1 MVSFVPL
8 KLTSSY
14 SLLESMLKTD
24 DIIRLCR
31 HHRLPAFAVTD
42 HGNLYGA
49 MELSIKALAAGIQP
63 ITACSL
69 GVIMHDG
76 TQSPKSNHRVSLYV
90 ENARGWQN
98 LIHLVTAAHKAHIV
112 DGGDSTAVT
121 WKQLCEH
128 HEGLLL
134 LSGGREGALVSLLAK
149 GNVSAATSWVE
160 RCRQLFGDRF
170 YLELNRHGY
179 EEERLAEPHILALA
193 QRHGIPVVAC
203 HQACYETK
211 DDVTAHEVLHC
222 IAHKTTVGKN
232 IHDARPVHVFPHDQ
246 LMTQQF
252 ADYPETMHQSVL
264 IAKRCSWFLHEEK
277 NPRMPVVGDETQL
290 RAAANEGL
298 AQRIAHIK
306 DATERQHYQKR
317 LDDEL
322 NIIISADYSGYMLI
336 LAEFMNWARAQ
347 DIPVG
352 PGRGSGAG
360 SLVAW
365 ALGVIDIDPVP
376 LGLLFER
383 FLNPKRISMPDID
396 IDFCRDGRDR
406 VIDHVREQYGSS
418 QVAHIITFGA
428 LKCRAAIRDVG
439 RALGYPYGQVD
450 AIVRHFPN
458 GPEDTIASGL
468 KNDSNLR
475 DMIKKDD
482 EAGHIV
488 SIARRVEGL
497 YRHVSTHA
505 AGVVIGDKPLDE
517 LVPLSFDQEKKTVLT
532 QWSMKLVE
540 KAGLVK
546 FDFLGLKTL
555 TMLRHAEDLL
565 AADGVTVDFI
575 TLPLDDK
582 LTYQLMARGDTTGI
596 FQLESSGM
604 RGMLEQLQP
613 DCFEDVIAAVALYRP
628 GPMQHI
634 PDFIARKHGR
644 KKVTYPDER
653 LQQLLESTY
662 GIIVY
667 QEQVMKMAQILAGF
681 SLGKA
686 DILRRAMGKKD
697 SAEMASQKDEFIKG
711 AIDNGMKSDK
721 AEKIFNLIAEFASY
735 GFNKSHAAAYA
746 VLAYQTAWL
755 KAHHTEVFFA
765 ASMSIDVDVPEKC
778 AEFYQEACEAS
789 INVSPPSVNESDALF
804 TVRQHDDAKHLIY
817 GLAALRHV
825 GLAAAGHIVQERKDN
840 GAYQSLFDFLSRHS
854 PHVLNKRLLES
865 LIKAGALDELIPS
878 RRWGVENL
886 DGWMLSLQQCHK
898 ERQQR
903 QANLFGDDG
912 GQLLAL
918 EVPDDADEWDIS
930 EKLDHEKEI
939 LGFYQSENPLAVF
952 DEYMQREN
960 MSILSQV
967 MEQWQNETLKV
978 RNKGKRVHC
987 LMLINGFKKRYSKKT
1002 KEPFAF
1008 VSCWDRHN
1016 VHHEVAFFGDVFTK
1030 FRPLLDKPLRCEMA
1044 IELKPDK
1051 KNNEMTRLNVLSV
1064 KVLPTQMSD
1073 APAATQL
1080 EGQVVV
1086 RVTVDTMRNLLQ
1098 LQHMIKDLPKGDDTL
1113 ELILRDTGDE
1123 FKRLRLPHRYR
1134 LGLAA
1139 ITALRQICPQVD
1151 KERLF

>member
-1 MVSFVPL
+1 MVSFIPL

-42 HGNLYGA
+42 HANLYGA
-49 MELSIKALAAGIQP
+49 MELSIKALKAGIQP

-76 TQSPKSNHRVSLYV
+76 APSHRISLYV
-90 ENARGWQN
+90 QNEQGWRN
-98 LIHLVTAAHKAHIV
+98 LIQLVTLAHKAHIV
-112 DGGDSTAVT
+112 DGQDATAVT

-149 GNVSAATSWVE
+149 GNIPAAAAWVQQ
-160 RCRQLFGDRF
+160 CQQLFGNRF

-179 EEERLAEPHILALA
+179 EEERLAEPHILSLA

-232 IHDARPVHVFPHDQ
+232 IHDTRPVHVFPDDP
-246 LMTQQF
+246 LMTRQF

-264 IAKRCSWFLHEEK
+264 IAKRCSWFLREEK

-298 AQRIAHIK
+298 AKHIAHIK
-306 DATERQHYQKR
+306 DATQRQHYQKR

-322 NIIISADYSGYMLI
+322 EIIIRENYSGYMLI
-336 LAEFMNWARAQ
+336 LAEFMNWARAH
-347 DIPVG
+347 DVPVG

-365 ALGVIDIDPVP
+365 ALGVIDIDPLP

-383 FLNPKRISMPDID
+383 FLNPERISMPDID
-396 IDFCRDGRDR
+396 VDFCRDGRDR
-406 VIDHVREQYGSS
+406 VIDHVREKYGSA

-439 RALGYPYGQVD
+439 RALGYSYGQVD

-488 SIARRVEGL
+488 SIARKVEGL

-555 TMLRHAEDLL
+555 TMLRYAGDLL
-565 AADGVTVDFI
+565 AAEGITVDFI

-582 LTYQLMARGDTTGI
+582 ATYQLLARGDTTGV
-596 FQLESSGM
+596 FQLEGSGM
-604 RGMLEQLQP
+604 RGMLKQLKP

-634 PDFIARKHGR
+634 PEFVERKHGR
-644 KKVTYPDER
+644 KKVTYVDER
-653 LQQLLESTY
+653 LRKLLESTY

-711 AIDNGMKSDK
+711 AIENGMKSDK
-721 AEKIFNLIAEFASY
+721 AEKIFDLIAEFASY

-746 VLAYQTAWL
+746 MVAYQTAWL

-778 AEFYQEACEAS
+778 AEFYQEADEAAINFLPPS
-789 INVSPPSVNESDALF
+789 INHSEALF
-804 TVRQHDDAKHLIY
+804 TVRQNDDGKNLVY

-825 GLAAAGHIVQERKDN
+825 GLEAAKHIAQERKEN

-886 DGWMLSLQQCHK
+886 DGWILSMQQCHK
-898 ERQQR
+898 ERQQQ
-903 QANLFGDDG
+903 QANLFGEDG

-918 EVPDDADEWDIS
+918 QVPDHADEWDIS
-930 EKLDHEKEI
+930 EKLDYEKEI
-939 LGFYQSENPLAVF
+939 LGFYQSEHPLSVF
-952 DEYMQREN
+952 DEYMKREN
-960 MSILSQV
+960 MPILSEV
-967 MEQWQNETLKV
+967 MEQWQKETLEV
-978 RNKGKRVHC
+978 RKKGKRVRC

-1002 KEPFAF
+1002 HEPFAF

-1030 FRPLLDKPLRCEMA
+1030 NRSLLDKPLRCEMG
-1044 IELKPDK
+1044 IELKPDQ
-1051 KNNEMTRLNVLSV
+1051 KNKEVTRVNVLSV
-1064 KVLPTQMSD
+1064 KALPTQMSD
-1073 APAATQL
+1073 APPTQL
-1080 EGQVVV
+1080 EGQVLV
-1086 RVTVDTMRNLLQ
+1086 RVTVDTMGELLQ
-1098 LQHMIKDLPKGDDTL
+1098 LQRMTENLPKGSDTL
-1113 ELILRDTGDE
+1113 ELILRETGDE
-1123 FKRLRLPHRYR
+1123 FKRVRLPHRYR
-1134 LGLAA
+1134 LGLVA
-1139 ITALRQICPQVD
+1139 ITALRQICHKVD
-1151 KERLF
+1151 RERLF